1 MGNRYAEIA
10 DITALGKNLTNSQLT
25 AVENLLDT
33 ASSKLR
39 IIANKHGR
47 NIDEMIDDEILGDD
61 YRNAVKSVIIQSVLR
76 AVDSME
82 SVPSTVSQGS
92 QSALGYSVSMTYLN
106 AGQNLYFLRN
116 ELKELGIIRQIYG
129 AVEMYKN
136 ADD

>member
-1 MGNRYAEIA
+1 MGNRYAEIS
-10 DITALGKNLTNSQLT
+10 DITALGRNLTNSQLS

-39 IIANKHGR
+39 IIAAKNGR
-47 NIDEMIDDEILGDD
+47 NIDDMINNGILGDD
-61 YRNAVKSVIIQSVLR
+61 YRNAVKSIVIQSVLR

-82 SVPSTVSQGS
+82 NVPSTVSQGS

-116 ELKELGIIRQIYG
+116 ELKELGIIRQTYG
-129 AVEMYKN
+129 ALEVYSN

>member
-1 MGNRYAEIA
+1 MGNRYAEIS
-10 DITALGKNLTNSQLT
+10 DITALGKNFTNPQLT

-39 IIANKHGR
+39 IIAAKNGR
-47 NIDEMIDDEILGDD
+47 NIDDMINNGILGDD
-61 YRNAVKSVIIQSVLR
+61 YRNAVKSIIIQSVLR

-82 SVPSTVSQGS
+82 NVPSTVSQGS

-116 ELKELGIIRQIYG
+116 ELKELGIIRQTYG
-129 AVEMYKN
+129 ALEVYSN

>member
-1 MGNRYAEIA
+1 MGNRYAEIS
-10 DITALGKNLTNSQLT
+10 DITSLGRNLTNSQLS

-39 IIANKHGR
+39 IIAVKNGR
-47 NIDEMIDDEILGDD
+47 NIDDMINNGVLGDD
-61 YRNAVKSVIIQSVLR
+61 YRNAVKSIVIQSVLR

-82 SVPSTVSQGS
+82 NVPSTVSQGS

-116 ELKELGIIRQIYG
+116 ELKELGIIRQTYG
-129 AVEMYKN
+129 ALEVYSN

>member
-10 DITALGKNLTNSQLT
+10 DITALGKNFTSLQLT

-39 IIANKHGR
+39 IIASKNGR
-47 NIDEMIDDEILGDD
+47 NIDDMINDEILGED
-61 YRNAVKSVIIQSVLR
+61 YRNAVKSVVIQSVLR

-82 SVPSTVSQGS
+82 NVPSTVSQGS

-116 ELKELGIIRQIYG
+116 ELKELGIIRQTYG
-129 AVEMYKN
+129 AVEMYNN

>member
-1 MGNRYAEIA
+1 MRNRYAEIS
-10 DITALGKNLTNSQLT
+10 DINALGKIFTNSQLT
-25 AVENLLDT
+25 AIENLLDT

-39 IIANKHGR
+39 IIAAKNGR
-47 NIDEMIDDEILGDD
+47 NIDDMINDGILGDD
-61 YRNAVKSVIIQSVLR
+61 YRNAVKSIIIQSVLR

-82 SVPSTVSQGS
+82 NVPSTVSQGS

-116 ELKELGIIRQIYG
+116 ELKELGIIRQTYG
-129 AVEMYKN
+129 AVEVYNN

>member
-1 MGNRYAEIA
+1 MGNRYAEVS
-10 DITALGKNLTNSQLT
+10 DITALGKNLTSSQLN
-25 AVENLLDT
+25 AVEILLDM

-39 IIANKHGR
+39 IIANKYGR
-47 NIDEMIDDEILGDD
+47 NIDDMINDEFLGED

-82 SVPSTVSQGS
+82 NVPSTVSQGS

-116 ELKELGIIRQIYG
+116 ELKELGIIHQTYG
-129 AVEMYKN
+129 AVEMYNN

>member
-61 YRNAVKSVIIQSVLR
+61 YRNAVKSIIVQSVLR

-82 SVPSTVSQGS
+82 NVPSTVSQGS

>member
-1 MGNRYAEIA
+1 MGNRYAEIS
-10 DITALGKNLTNSQLT
+10 DITALGKSFTNSQLI

-39 IIANKHGR
+39 IIAAKNGR
-47 NIDEMIDDEILGDD
+47 NIDDMINHELLGND
-61 YRNAVKSVIIQSVLR
+61 YRNAVKSIVIQSVLR

-92 QSALGYSVSMTYLN
+92 QSALGYSISMTYLN
-106 AGQNLYFLRN
+106 AGQNLYFLKN
-116 ELKELGIIRQIYG
+116 ELKELGIIHQTYG
-129 AVEMYKN
+129 AVEVYSN

>member
-1 MGNRYAEIA
+1 MGNRYAEIS
-10 DITALGKNLTNSQLT
+10 DITALGKNFTNSQLT

-39 IIANKHGR
+39 IIAAKNGR
-47 NIDEMIDDEILGDD
+47 NIDDMINNGILGDD
-61 YRNAVKSVIIQSVLR
+61 YRNAVKSIIIQSVLR
-76 AVDSME
+76 AIDNME
-82 SVPSTVSQGS
+82 NVPSTVSQGS

-116 ELKELGIIRQIYG
+116 ELKELGIIRQTYG
-129 AVEMYKN
+129 AVEMYRN

>member
-1 MGNRYAEIA
+1 MGSRYAEIS
-10 DITALGKNLTNSQLT
+10 DITALGKSFTSSQLT

-39 IIANKHGR
+39 IIAAKNGR
-47 NIDEMIDDEILGDD
+47 NIEDMINHEPLGND
-61 YRNAVKSVIIQSVLR
+61 YRNAVKSVVIQSVLR

-82 SVPSTVSQGS
+82 NVPSTVSQGS

-116 ELKELGIIRQIYG
+116 ELKELGIIHQTYG
-129 AVEMYKN
+129 AVEVYN
-136 ADD
+136 IADD